1 MPYWRLSSFY
11 FSYFFVAGVW
21 MPFCA
26 LYFADQ
32 GFATAQIGLLVA
44 MISITRIIAP
54 NLWGWLADKT
64 QRRMLIV
71 KLGLICSFAI
81 FSTIYVSDGLFSM
94 LLVVMGYTFF
104 LNAVM
109 SQFDVLTL
117 RFLGDQ
123 FAKYGA
129 IRLWGSLGFVA
140 AVLAA
145 GWLFDVFSIAVLP
158 QVLMAGLLVAAIIPW
173 TLQEPATE
181 LHDDTPHSS
190 RGFID
195 TLRKP
200 STVAFLAAAFLLQ
213 ISHAPYYTFFSI
225 YLESN
230 GYTRTEIGLL
240 WAFAVMAEVAM
251 FTQTH
256 RLLRRFSV
264 RLLMFVSL
272 SVATLRWLG
281 TGLLAEHLLIL
292 LVLQTL
298 HAFTFAVFH
307 AASVDFV
314 RQHFPKRSQGQ
325 AQSLLNATGFGAGAA
340 LGAYGSGLLWD
351 EWGMLTY
358 YLAAAA
364 SFIGAA
370 AIWYYVTMPSK
381 ENPHATH

>member
-1 MPYWRLSSFY
+1 
-11 FSYFFVAGVW
+11 

-26 LYFADQ
+26 LYFADK

-64 QRRMLIV
+64 QRRMAIV
-71 KLGLICSFAI
+71 KLGLISSLAI
-81 FSTIYVSDGLFSM
+81 FSTIYASESIASM

-117 RFLGDQ
+117 RFLADQ
-123 FAKYGA
+123 HAKYGA

-140 AVLAA
+140 AVLVA

-158 QVLMAGLLVAAIIPW
+158 QVLITGLLVAAIIPW
-173 TLQEPATE
+173 TLQEPSAE
-181 LHDDTPHSS
+181 HHDDAPHSS
-190 RGFID
+190 RGFVD
-195 TLRKP
+195 TLRQP
-200 STVAFLAAAFLLQ
+200 TTIAFLVAAFLLQ

-272 SVATLRWLG
+272 SVAAIRWTG
-281 TGLLAEHLLIL
+281 TGLLADQLWIL
-292 LVLQTL
+292 LALQTL

-358 YLAAAA
+358 YLAGGAAA
-364 SFIGAA
+364 IGAL
-370 AIWYYVTMPSK
+370 AIWYYVQSPKAETI
-381 ENPHATH
+381 